1 MKRKSRSELF
11 LLELIFVTLVFAVS
25 AAVCTSV
32 FAKAY
37 TVSRESGELDFGVRT
52 ARSCIEVVKSRRGN
66 VSECAEILGAKA
78 DNNSITLYFD
88 EDMNSTQAESAPYKA
103 VIEFKENC
111 RFTVS
116 VSGKDGEIY
125 SLESA
130 YIKEGAE

>member
-1 MKRKSRSELF
+1 MKKKSRSELF

-37 TVSRESGELDFGVRT
+37 TISKESGNLDFGVRI
-52 ARSCIEVVKSRRGN
+52 ARSCTEVVKSQNGN
-66 VSECAEILGAKA
+66 AEKCAEILGGKA
-78 DNNSITLYFD
+78 ENGSITLYFD
-88 EDMNSTQAESAPYKA
+88 EEMNSTQAESAPYKA
-103 VIEFKENC
+103 VIEFKDNC
-111 RFTVS
+111 SFTVS
-116 VSGKDGEIY
+116 VSDKDGKIY